1 MPTKLDLFLNG
12 NPNGN
17 TDKDR
22 EGRKVTEKDK
32 PFNIWSFDNKRKWFI
47 NEDDRAEFYRL
58 YCADLRKSIPQFLT
72 ERSTPIGQMRVDL
85 DFKYEGR
92 VDEHKHTQEQ
102 VLKFVDAYIQEA
114 KRWVIMPDIVEVYIL
129 EKEYPTYDPIKK
141 ISSSGIHIQI
151 PEIKTRADVEK
162 GIRRALLQRMDGF
175 FPNLG
180 LMKGWDDVYDP
191 SALTH
196 TGNWPLL
203 GSKKPAEGSL
213 PYELKYVIDW
223 ENGEMSI
230 DEQVSPTPTLELVH
244 KLSVRSA
251 PSEETPLT
259 EYAQQNTRIPAE
271 PVHRAVSR
279 GRQDSRTDDHDSRCA
294 SPSGRVRESLNE
306 NRKKNIRAHVMN
318 LADSRHS
325 GPHDEYIKV
334 GQCLY
339 NIHPYDLQDLWE
351 DFMAKSTKEDRKN
364 KALEKWRG
372 FTERV
377 DGERTGEGSLRF
389 WSRQDNFDE
398 YLKIES
404 ENVETLVREAAGTAT
419 EHDVAQ
425 VVYAKYRD
433 EFKCASVKNNDWYQ
447 YVGHIWKSSESGVD
461 LLARLSADV
470 SKLFLIKEREALNAI
485 EGLDPEREKEAAELA
500 ERERKSY
507 NAIRLRLK
515 TTSFKENVMR
525 ECKVLFRDPKFLDN
539 LDNNKHLLAYTNGV
553 FDTSNRQFRPGKP
566 DDYISFCTNI
576 PYPVDIAYH
585 EHSCWPEIN
594 AFLESILPNALVRLY
609 FLLIL
614 ASCLSGETNQRFHIM
629 TGSGSN
635 GKSMLM
641 KLMLSAMGDYGYAAD
656 IAIFT
661 QKRGNSGAAAPQMV
675 RMRGRRFVTM
685 SEPDEGEPLASALLK
700 FLTGCDKVTVR
711 DLYAG
716 SKQMVVFEIMC
727 KFFLSCNEK
736 PPVRTV
742 DGGTW
747 RRIKVVDFPNKFV
760 HEPKLSNECRI
771 DESIMEKSGSP
782 EWAACFMAYLVHL
795 YKVEIPKHA
804 GLVPPKEV
812 DVFTSEYKN
821 ESDVIAQFID
831 EHTHARES
839 TGEVT
844 NVIWTDISTTFQE
857 WKRRNEFARGNASEL
872 KKRLEERY
880 GKYPRNGW
888 TSFTFGTDA

>member
-12 NPNGN
+12 NPNGV
-17 TDKDR
+17 TDKER

-32 PFNIWSFDNKRKWFI
+32 PFNLWSFDNKRKWFI
-47 NEDDRAEFYRL
+47 HEDDRLEFYRL

-85 DFKYEGR
+85 DFKYEGH
-92 VDEHKHTQEQ
+92 VEEHKHTQDQ
-102 VLKFVDAYIQEA
+102 VLKFVDAYLQEA
-114 KRWVIMPDIVEVYIL
+114 KRWVIMPEIVEVYIL

-151 PEIKTRADVEK
+151 PDIKTRADVEK
-162 GIRRALLQRMDGF
+162 GIRRALLQRMESF

-223 ENGEMSI
+223 ENGEMSV
-230 DEQVSPTPTLELVH
+230 DDQVTPTPTVELVH

-259 EYAQQNTRIPAE
+259 EYGQQNTRIPSE
-271 PVHRAVSR
+271 PVHRSVSR
-279 GRQDSRTDDHDSRCA
+279 GRTDMREDQGSRGA
-294 SPSGRVRESLNE
+294 SPTGRVRPDLAE

-318 LADSRHS
+318 LAEFRHS

-334 GQCLY
+334 GQCLF
-339 NIHPYDLQDLWE
+339 NIHPYDLEDVWL
-351 DFMAKSTKEDRKN
+351 DFMEKSSDEKRKAKAR
-364 KALEKWRG
+364 EKWRG

-404 ENVETLVREAAGTAT
+404 ENVDSLIREAAATAT

-461 LLARLSADV
+461 LLARLSSDV

-485 EGLDPEREKEAAELA
+485 ESLDPERDKEAAEIA
-500 ERERKSY
+500 ERDRKSF
-507 NAIRLRLK
+507 NTIRMRLK
-515 TTSFKENVMR
+515 TTSFKDNVMR
-525 ECKVLFRDPKFLDN
+525 ECKVLFRDPKFLEN
-539 LDNNKHLLAYTNGV
+539 LDNNKHLLAFTNGV
-553 FDTSNRQFRPGKP
+553 FDTQTRTFRPGKP
-566 DDYISFCTNI
+566 DDYISFCTNV
-576 PYPVDIAYH
+576 PYPEDTRYDAYA
-585 EHSCWPEIN
+585 CWPEIHK
-594 AFLESILPNALVRLY
+594 FLLSVLPNPLVRIY

-641 KLMLSAMGDYGYAAD
+641 KLMLNAMGDYGYAAD

-700 FLTGCDKVTVR
+700 FLTGCDKITVR

-716 SKQMVVFEIMC
+716 SKQMVEFEIMC

-760 HEPKLSNECRI
+760 HEPKLPNEHPI
-771 DESIMEKSGSP
+771 DESIMEKTGSA
-782 EWAACFMAYLVHL
+782 EWAACFMSYLVHL
-795 YKVEIPKHA
+795 YTHEVPKHP

-812 DVFTSEYKN
+812 DVYTSEYKN
-821 ESDVIAQFID
+821 ESDVIAQFIN
-831 EHTHARES
+831 EHTRARES
-839 TGEVT
+839 TGEVV
-844 NVIWTDISTTFQE
+844 NVVWTDVSSTFQE
-857 WKRRNEFARGNASEL
+857 WKRQNELGHRGSATEL

-888 TSFTFGTDA
+888 TSFTFGAA

>member
-1 MPTKLDLFLNG
+1 M
-12 NPNGN
+12 
-17 TDKDR
+17 
-22 EGRKVTEKDK
+22 
-32 PFNIWSFDNKRKWFI
+32 
-47 NEDDRAEFYRL
+47 
-58 YCADLRKSIPQFLT
+58 
-72 ERSTPIGQMRVDL
+72 
-85 DFKYEGR
+85 
-92 VDEHKHTQEQ
+92 
-102 VLKFVDAYIQEA
+102 KFVDAYLQEA
-114 KRWVIMPDIVEVYIL
+114 RRWVIMPDIVEVYIL

-151 PEIKTRADVEK
+151 PDIKTRADVEK
-162 GIRRALLQRMDGF
+162 GIRRALLQRMESF

-223 ENGEMSI
+223 ENGEMSV
-230 DEQVSPTPTLELVH
+230 DDQVSPIPTLELVH

-251 PSEETPLT
+251 ASEETPLT
-259 EYAQQNTRIPAE
+259 EYGQQNTRMPAE
-271 PVHRAVSR
+271 PATRAISR
-279 GRQDSRTDDHDSRCA
+279 GRTDTREEQGSRGA
-294 SPSGRVRESLNE
+294 SPSGRVRADLAD

-318 LADSRHS
+318 LAEFRHS

-334 GQCLY
+334 GQCLF
-339 NIHPYDLQDLWE
+339 NIHPYDLEDVWL
-351 DFMAKSTKEDRKN
+351 DFMEKSSDDKRKV
-364 KALEKWRG
+364 KAREKWRG

-389 WSRQDNFDE
+389 WSRQDNFEE

-404 ENVETLVREAAGTAT
+404 ENVDSLVREAAMTAT

-461 LLARLSADV
+461 LLARLSSDI
-470 SKLFLIKEREALNAI
+470 SKIFLIKEREALNAI
-485 EGLDPEREKEAAELA
+485 EGLDPERDKEACEIA
-500 ERERKSY
+500 ERDVKSY
-507 NAIRLRLK
+507 HTIRLKLK

-525 ECKVLFRDPKFLDN
+525 ESRVLFRDPRFLEN
-539 LDNNKHLLAYTNGV
+539 LDNNKHLLAFTNGV
-553 FDTSNRQFRPGKP
+553 FDTQSRTFRPGKP
-566 DDYISFCTNI
+566 DDYISFCTNV
-576 PYPVDIAYH
+576 PYPEDAPYH
-585 EHSCWPEIN
+585 SHKCWNEIER
-594 AFLESILPNALVRLY
+594 FLVSILPNPLVRIY

-641 KLMLSAMGDYGYAAD
+641 KLMLNAMGDYGYAAD

-661 QKRGNSGAAAPQMV
+661 QKRGQSGAAAPQMV

-700 FLTGCDKVTVR
+700 FLTGCDKITVR

-716 SKQMVVFEIMC
+716 SKQMVEFEIMC

-760 HEPKLSNECRI
+760 HEPKMPNEHPI
-771 DESIMEKSGSP
+771 DETIMEKTGSA

-795 YKVEIPKHA
+795 YTHEVPKHP
-804 GLVPPKEV
+804 GLVPPKDV
-812 DVFTSEYKN
+812 DVFTSEYKS

-831 EHTHARES
+831 EHVHARES
-839 TGEVT
+839 TDDEGMAVT
-844 NVIWTDISTTFQE
+844 WSTISESFRE
-857 WKRRNEFARGNASEL
+857 WKRRNDISRGNAQDL
-872 KKRLEERY
+872 KKRLDERF

-888 TSFTFGTDA
+888 TSFQFGAA

>member
-12 NPNGN
+12 NPNGT

-47 NEDDRAEFYRL
+47 HEDDRSEFYRL

-92 VDEHKHTQEQ
+92 VEEHKHTQEQ
-102 VLKFVDAYIQEA
+102 VMKFVDAYLQEA
-114 KRWVIMPDIVEVYIL
+114 RRWVIMPDIVEVYIL
-129 EKEYPTYDPIKK
+129 EKEYPTFDPIKK

-151 PEIKTRADVEK
+151 PDIKTRADVEK
-162 GIRRALLQRMDGF
+162 GIRRALLQRMESF
-175 FPNLG
+175 FPNLN

-230 DEQVSPTPTLELVH
+230 DDQVSPTPTLELVH

-251 PSEETPLT
+251 ASDETPLT
-259 EYAQQNTRIPAE
+259 EYGQQNTRTPAE
-271 PVHRAVSR
+271 PATLRAVSR
-279 GRQDSRTDDHDSRCA
+279 GRTDTREEQGSRGA
-294 SPSGRVRESLNE
+294 SPSGRVRADLAE

-318 LADSRHS
+318 LAEFRHS

-334 GQCLY
+334 GQCLF
-339 NIHPYDLQDLWE
+339 NIHPYDLEDVWL
-351 DFMAKSTKEDRKN
+351 DFMEKSSDDKRKV
-364 KALEKWRG
+364 KAREKWRG

-389 WSRQDNFDE
+389 WSRQDNFEE

-404 ENVETLVREAAGTAT
+404 ENVDSLVREAAATAT

-461 LLARLSADV
+461 LLARLSSDI
-470 SKLFLIKEREALNAI
+470 SKIFLIKEREALNAI
-485 EGLDPEREKEAAELA
+485 EGLDPERDKEAAEIA
-500 ERERKSY
+500 ERDVKSY
-507 NAIRLRLK
+507 HTIRLKLK

-525 ECKVLFRDPKFLDN
+525 ECRVLFRDPKFLEN
-539 LDNNKHLLAYTNGV
+539 LDNNKHLLAFTNGV
-553 FDTSNRQFRPGKP
+553 FDTQIRTFRPGKP
-566 DDYISFCTNI
+566 DDYISFCTNV
-576 PYPVDIAYH
+576 PYPEDAPYH
-585 EHSCWPEIN
+585 THKCWDEIN
-594 AFLESILPNALVRLY
+594 RFLASILPNPLVRIY
-609 FLLIL
+609 FLMIL

-641 KLMLSAMGDYGYAAD
+641 KLMLNAMGDYGYAAD

-661 QKRGNSGAAAPQMV
+661 QKRGQSGAAAPQMV

-700 FLTGCDKVTVR
+700 FLTGCDKITVR

-716 SKQMVVFEIMC
+716 SKQMVEFEIMC
-727 KFFLSCNEK
+727 KFMLSCNEK

-760 HEPKLSNECRI
+760 HEPKLPNEHPI
-771 DESIMEKSGSP
+771 DETIMEKTGSA

-795 YKVEIPKHA
+795 YLEEIPKHP

-831 EHTHARES
+831 EHVHARES
-839 TGEVT
+839 TDEITNIVWT
-844 NVIWTDISTTFQE
+844 NVSTAFQE
-857 WKRRNEFARGNASEL
+857 WKRRNEMARGSAPDL
-872 KKRLEERY
+872 KKRLEERF
-880 GKYPRNGW
+880 GKYPKNGW
-888 TSFTFGTDA
+888 TSFRFGAA